1 MLVGT
6 GSDADRH
13 IGGLA
18 FAPGDA
24 LRELEHLHAGFQHQ
38 IAGIG
43 GAVRN
48 GDAVAQIGGRL
59 QFALQHAV
67 HVTGADAAGFGQGG
81 GHLADGLL
89 LIGGSGAQMNVLR

>member
-1 MLVGT
+1 MLVET
-6 GSDADRH
+6 GGDADRH

-18 FAPGDA
+18 LPRDA

-48 GDAVAQIGGRL
+48 GDAVAQVGGRL
-59 QFALQHAV
+59 QFAP
-67 HVTGADAAGFGQGG
+67 
-81 GHLADGLL
+81 
-89 LIGGSGAQMNVLR
+89 GSMPFT